1 MLVVHVYSQ
10 GLPVLPGPWEDTV
23 APPCLD
29 AAGSLRLLGRIS
41 LGPLSFLKHRVN
53 PEFAPRL

>member
-41 LGPLSFLKHRVN
+41 LGPLVF
-53 PEFAPRL
+53 PEAQGQP